1 LAHHAH
7 NAGQDSNPMR
17 LRILIATA
25 IIATLLA
32 NPCQAAIRIEDD
44 LGGPLGDYILRYSNV
59 VQSGEKV
66 IIDGRCYSACTTVIG
81 LVPPKSICVTPRARL
96 GFHAALI
103 RDHWGRLVVDPDA
116 TRLLFNIYPKL
127 IRDWVVFNGGL
138 DARMIYIGG
147 DDLAK
152 LYAWC
157 R

>member
-1 LAHHAH
+1 
-7 NAGQDSNPMR
+7 MR
-17 LRILIATA
+17 LHILIAFA
-25 IIATLLA
+25 IFSTLLT
-32 NPCQAAIRIEDD
+32 NPCEAAIRIEDD
-44 LGGPLGDYILRYSNV
+44 LGGSLGDYILRYSNV
-59 VQSGEKV
+59 GQSGEKV

-103 RDHWGRLVVDPDA
+103 RNQWGELVVDANA
-116 TRLLFNIYPKL
+116 TRLMFAMYPKP

-157 R
+157 H

>member
-1 LAHHAH
+1 
-7 NAGQDSNPMR
+7 MR
-17 LRILIATA
+17 LRFLITFAIFATV
-25 IIATLLA
+25 LA

-59 VQSGEKV
+59 GQSGEKV

-103 RDHWGRLVVDPDA
+103 ADRWGRMVVDPGA
-116 TRLLFNIYPKL
+116 TRLIFSMYPKP
-127 IRDWVVFNGGL
+127 IRDWLEFNGGL

>member
-7 NAGQDSNPMR
+7 NGSQGSNPMR
-17 LRILIATA
+17 LRILAFA
-25 IIATLLA
+25 IFATLLA
-32 NPCQAAIRIEDD
+32 NPCQAVVRIEDD
-44 LGGPLGDYILRYSNV
+44 LGGRLGDYILRYANMG
-59 VQSGEKV
+59 QSGEKV

-103 RDHWGRLVVDPDA
+103 ADRWGRLVVDANA
-116 TRLLFNIYPKL
+116 TRLIFDMYPKP
-127 IRDWVVFNGGL
+127 IRDWLEFNGGL
-138 DARMIYIGG
+138 DTRIIYIGG
-147 DDLAK
+147 NDLAK